1 MGGGERWPGRT
12 AALTVFSLSRQ
23 VSDGDGA
30 SRHRGGLRPL
40 ESTADLAGRQA
51 RGLVGLG
58 RRWVVGNTMQTFHMC
73 GDSHT

>member
-1 MGGGERWPGRT
+1 MGAGERWPGRT
-12 AALTVFSLSRQ
+12 AALAVFSLSCQ
-23 VSDGDGA
+23 VSDGA
-30 SRHRGGLRPL
+30 SGHRGGLRPL

-58 RRWVVGNTMQTFHMC
+58 RRWVVENTMQTFHMC